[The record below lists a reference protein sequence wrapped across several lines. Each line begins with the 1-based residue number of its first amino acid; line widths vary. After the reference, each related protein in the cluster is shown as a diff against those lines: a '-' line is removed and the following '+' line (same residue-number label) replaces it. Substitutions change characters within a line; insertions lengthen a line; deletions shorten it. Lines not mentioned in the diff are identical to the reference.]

1 MSDARRL
8 PPLTA
13 LRAFEAAA
21 RHGSFTR
28 AAGELGMTQA
38 AVSYQIKILEERLG
52 GPLFLRRPREVLLT
66 EAGRRLAPPLTG
78 AFEMMAAAFAEAAG
92 NNDNML
98 SISTVPTFAT
108 NWLAPRLGSFQ
119 LANPD
124 LAVRLETAN
133 KYVVFG
139 RDEFD
144 VAIRVGD
151 GDWPGLVKH
160 RLMPVTF
167 TPMLSPDLAERAGG
181 IKAPADL
188 LEQTVIGADD
198 RWWPQWL
205 AAAGLPANS
214 LDKRSKSDLG
224 TQGNEARAAIA
235 GQGVALLTPAFFS
248 MELES
253 GRLLQPFDIVCTD
266 GDSIW
271 LVYPFARRNVPKIV
285 AFRNWLMSEA
295 SGGAD

>member
-1 MSDARRL
+1 MSQARKL

-38 AVSYQIKILEERLG
+38 AVSYQIKVLEDRIG
-52 GPLFLRRPREVLLT
+52 GPLFLRRPREVVLT

-92 NNDNML
+92 SHDDRL

-108 NWLAPRLGSFQ
+108 NWLAPRLGAFQ

-124 LAVRLETAN
+124 LAVRLETAD

-139 RDEFD
+139 RDEVD
-144 VAIRVGD
+144 VAIRVG
-151 GDWPGLVKH
+151 GGTWEGLAAHK
-160 RLMPVTF
+160 LMPVTF
-167 TPMLSPDLAERAGG
+167 TPMLSPELVERVGG
-181 IKAPADL
+181 INEPADL
-188 LEQTVIGADD
+188 LKLAVIGPDD
-198 RWWPQWL
+198 PWWPQWL
-205 AAAGLPANS
+205 ATAGLPPGS
-214 LDKRSKSDLG
+214 LDSRPKSHLG
-224 TQGNEARAAIA
+224 TQVNEARAAIA

-253 GRLLQPFDIVCTD
+253 GRLVRPFDIVCTD
-266 GDSIW
+266 DDAIW
-271 LVYPFARRNVPKIV
+271 LVYPHGRRNVPKIA
-285 AFRNWLMSEA
+285 AFRNWLLGETKAGS
-295 SGGAD
+295 